1 MSNYQFTYII
11 GYRHKP
17 ERLINLLRVLD
28 WLQPFSGIEI
38 IVVEQDNNSKLE
50 YRDLRCKHIF
60 TESDLPYNRSWAF
73 NVGLKEASTNSIVFG
88 DSDIIMDPGKLIA
101 AITELKNYEA
111 VNPYSRVI
119 DLTPDELNIPMS
131 EIFKIDRPGRGD
143 KDNQKINFSGGI
155 VCIRKDAALNIGA
168 YDESFISWGC
178 EDNFLTEKI
187 FRFLKHKQMN
197 ANSYHLWH
205 PQEQINQQL
214 YGRNLQILNDM
225 LKMSDEQ
232 MLAYVH
238 STYPLIGN
246 KSKYTNF

>member
-1 MSNYQFTYII
+1 MNNYQFTYII

-60 TESDLPYNRSWAF
+60 TKSDMPYNRSWAF

-88 DSDIIMDPGKLIA
+88 DSDIIMEPNKMIA
-101 AITELKNYEA
+101 AIQELKNYEA

-119 DLTPDELNIPMS
+119 DLTPEELNLPIS

-143 KDNQKINFSGGI
+143 NNNQKVNFSGGI
-155 VCIRKDAALNIGA
+155 VCLRKDSALRIGG
-168 YDESFISWGC
+168 YDESYIGWGC

-187 FRFLKHKQMN
+187 FRFLKHKQMK

-205 PQEQINQQL
+205 PQEQIDQNL
-214 YGRNLQILNDM
+214 YGRNLKILNDM
-225 LKMSDEQ
+225 LKMSDDQ
-232 MLAYVH
+232 MLAYIH
-238 STYPLIGN
+238 STYPVIGN
-246 KSKYTNF
+246 RGKYELV